1 MASEGV
7 HAEAILGT
15 VAELNLFEGPLVQS
29 GVERSLF
36 VEYRPTSQI
45 STEDAPV
52 HFSLGGDSSH
62 YIDLKRTRLYVKL
75 KLVHEDGTN
84 VEKSEVVAPI
94 NLILHSL
101 WSQVEV
107 KVSGKTVSLSNNCY
121 GYKSY
126 IQSLLKTSDSAKTSH
141 FRAQGWAQDGGDVD
155 KIMGNEGAIWR
166 YQRCAGSTS
175 LEVEGNI
182 LEDFCQTNRYLL
194 NNTQVDI
201 KLFRARQ
208 PFVIMAE
215 NDSRYKLVLEDVS
228 LKVCYVDVH
237 AGIIA
242 GHASALKHGN
252 AIYPYTRVEMLTY
265 NLTEGARQ
273 FNLDNLFNGQCPTKV
288 IVGLVDSDSFSGDFR
303 LNPYNF
309 KNFSLSEIELS
320 ADGRPLPSRALRVPN
335 FDNIGG
341 QVVSPYLS
349 LFDCVGGGNMSAF
362 GNMIEPEDFA
372 RGYALYAFS
381 LFGGGAADNF
391 MQPKQTANV
400 RVRGSFSSPL
410 PNAVTA
416 IIYAEF
422 PSVIEIEASRN
433 VILVN

>member
-1 MASEGV
+1 MQTMALKICV
-7 HAEAILGT
+7 
-15 VAELNLFEGPLVQS
+15 
-29 GVERSLF
+29 SL
-36 VEYRPTSQI
+36 
-45 STEDAPV
+45 
-52 HFSLGGDSSH
+52 
-62 YIDLKRTRLYVKL
+62 
-75 KLVHEDGTN
+75 
-84 VEKSEVVAPI
+84 
-94 NLILHSL
+94 LILWMAVSP
-101 WSQVEV
+101 QTDG
-107 KVSGKTVSLSNNCY
+107 KVMPNRNAWEGECCHNCPN
-121 GYKSY
+121 
-126 IQSLLKTSDSAKTSH
+126 ITLLV
-141 FRAQGWAQDGGDVD
+141 G
-155 KIMGNEGAIWR
+155 E
-166 YQRCAGSTS
+166 
-175 LEVEGNI
+175 E
-182 LEDFCQTNRYLL
+182 
-194 NNTQVDI
+194 
-201 KLFRARQ
+201 
-208 PFVIMAE
+208 AE